1 MLARSIPAIEL
12 LGATTVLCVDKTGT
26 LISNRM
32 RLRRLWS
39 EGRPTRA
46 ARRRQAFDRME
57 AAIGAAGARLP
68 ENTEHLHADW
78 ALIDDYPL
86 SRQMLAMSRVWRSPG
101 RQDYVIAAK
110 GEPLTGSELD
120 GMDAAAAVSLL
131 LVALGVPGLRQLF
144 AFAVPAPG
152 PLLLCCVVAAATLAW
167 CALLR
172 RILASLS
179 SGPR

>member
-1 MLARSIPAIEL
+1 
-12 LGATTVLCVDKTGT
+12 
-26 LISNRM
+26 
-32 RLRRLWS
+32 
-39 EGRPTRA
+39 
-46 ARRRQAFDRME
+46 ME

-110 GEPLTGSELD
+110 GAPLTGDELD
-120 GMDAAAAVSLL
+120 GMEAAAAVSLL
-131 LVALGVPGLRQLF
+131 LVVLGVPGLRQLF
-144 AFAVPAPG
+144 AFAIPATG
-152 PLLLCCVVAAATLAW
+152 PLLPCCLVAATLAW
-167 CALLR
+167 CALLG